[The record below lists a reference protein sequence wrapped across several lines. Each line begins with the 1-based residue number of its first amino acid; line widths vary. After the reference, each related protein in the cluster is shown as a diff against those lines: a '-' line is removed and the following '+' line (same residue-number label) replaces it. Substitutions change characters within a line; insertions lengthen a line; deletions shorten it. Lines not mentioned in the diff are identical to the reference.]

1 MKIKIRNKHFKK
13 ATSYSSTTSCPLA
26 IALKNKKKLKDSNI
40 SVGSTTVDI
49 NSKTFLISKN
59 WRDISNIIVDKK
71 IHKAKNGKKVKT
83 VLVKLKSW

>member
-26 IALKNKKKLKDSNI
+26 IALKNKKKLKDINI

-49 NSKTFLISKN
+49 NSKTYSISKN
-59 WRDISNIIVDKK
+59 WRDVNDIAVDNK

-83 VLVKLKSW
+83 VLVKLKPW